1 MSSTFDGL
9 YIARSGVRAARAN
22 LNITGQNIT
31 NADTDGYTRQRVDQS
46 SIPPCGYGSFWAVA
60 GATYG
65 DGVSSDGISQLRDLF
80 MDGEFRTQNSKSGGS
95 AAEINSLYNMEDVFT
110 TTSTAD
116 SASKSAVIN
125 VLSDS
130 FSSFLSQLESL
141 TGTKS
146 TASEGV
152 VREQAKQ
159 LATKLNIAANA
170 LKTEREKQFSNFSQD
185 SLTKVNG
192 LLKNI
197 ASLNKRIKDDEVSGS
212 PALELK
218 DQRNVMLDQL
228 SKYVSINVSYRKMD
242 VCTGK
247 EITGVV
253 PNNDRTVD
261 EMYVSLADTDG
272 NPLTYSVTE
281 DGKTVTK
288 TYELVDNGDFAKFD
302 VQRNKITDATYVE
315 GSSDGDTASQPFD
328 ITHLRLSNLSKDGGA
343 HFDNGAN
350 AGDTYTGVKNSD
362 IKTGSFAG
370 YLQLLNESG
379 EYDTANAST
388 PTTTFRGIGFYQQY
402 LDTIAQSFAST
413 LNDMNTLGCASVSNG
428 GGGSVYEVKPLFT
441 GSAEGLAN
449 VSTAADLPD
458 ALKTITDGITAENI
472 HVAAS
477 WVDGRLTM
485 SKDTPTNS
493 KDTTTSSYSNI
504 NDMIGKLRSDKQ
516 TLKSANGVTVFT
528 DTYEKTFASVA
539 TMLGQDANSV
549 QATDTTNS
557 YLLNNI
563 NKDRQSVS
571 SVSLDDEAVS
581 IAQYGQSLNAASRF
595 MTAVDECLQT
605 IINNMGLCGK
615 G

>member
-1 MSSTFDGL
+1 MGTFDGL
-9 YIARSGVRAARAN
+9 YIARSGVRASRAN

-31 NADTDGYTRQRVDQS
+31 NADTGGYTRQRVDQS
-46 SIPPCGYGSFWAVA
+46 SIPPSEFGGLWAA
-60 GATYG
+60 TGAAYG
-65 DGVSSDGISQLRDLF
+65 DGVSADGVSQLRDLF
-80 MDGEFRTQNSKSGGS
+80 LDGEFRTQNAKSGGS
-95 AAEINSLYNMEDVFT
+95 AAEISSLYNMEDVFT

-116 SASKSAVIN
+116 SASKSSVIN
-125 VLSDS
+125 VLSDA

-141 TGTKS
+141 TSTKS
-146 TASEGV
+146 TASEGII
-152 VREQAKQ
+152 REQAKQ
-159 LATKLNIAANA
+159 LATKLNVSANA
-170 LKTEREKQFSNFSQD
+170 LTTEREKQFSDFSD
-185 SLTKVNG
+185 YGVTKVNG

-197 ASLNKRIKDDEVSGS
+197 ASLNKRIKDAEVSGS

-228 SKYVSINVSYRKMD
+228 SKYASINVSYRKMD
-242 VCTGK
+242 VYTGK
-247 EITGVV
+247 EVTGVAS
-253 PNNDRTVD
+253 NNDRTVD
-261 EMYVSLADTDG
+261 ELSVSLADADG

-288 TYELVDNGDFAKFD
+288 TYELVDNDDFAKFD
-302 VQRNKITDATYVE
+302 ISRNNITDASYVE
-315 GSSDGDTASQPFD
+315 GVAGGDTASQPFD
-328 ITHLRLSNLSKDGGA
+328 ITHLRLSNLSKDNGA
-343 HFDNGAN
+343 HFDDGAN
-350 AGDTYTGVKNSD
+350 VGDTYTSMKNSD
-362 IKTGSFAG
+362 LKSGSFCG

-413 LNDMNTLGCASVSNG
+413 LNDMNTLGCASVTKG
-428 GGGSVYEVKPLFT
+428 GGTEYEVKPLFT
-441 GSAEGLAN
+441 GSAEGLSD
-449 VSTAADLPD
+449 VPTAAGLPA
-458 ALKTITDGITAENI
+458 ALKTITDGITAANI
-472 HVAAS
+472 HVSAS

-485 SKDTPTNS
+485 SKDVPTNT

-504 NDMIGKLRSDKQ
+504 IDMIAKLRTDKQ
-516 TLKSANGVTVFT
+516 AMKSANGVTVYN
-528 DTYEKTFASVA
+528 DTYEKAFASVG

-557 YLLNNI
+557 YLLSNI
-563 NKDRQSVS
+563 DGDRQAVS

>member
-46 SIPPCGYGSFWAVA
+46 SIPPCGYGSFWAVT

-80 MDGEFRTQNSKSGGS
+80 LDGEFRTQKAKSGAS
-95 AAEINSLYNMEDVFT
+95 TTEVNSLYNIEDDFT

-116 SASKSAVIN
+116 SASNTSVIN
-125 VLSDS
+125 VLSDA
-130 FSSFLSQLESL
+130 FSGFLSQLEALSA
-141 TGTKS
+141 TKS
-146 TASEGV
+146 SASEGV

-159 LATKLNIAANA
+159 LATKLNITANA
-170 LKTEREKQFSNFSQD
+170 LKTEREKQYTDFAHDGLND
-185 SLTKVNG
+185 VNG
-192 LLKNI
+192 LMKRI
-197 ASLNKRIKDDEVSGS
+197 AALNKRIKDSEVSGS

-218 DQRNVMLDQL
+218 DQRNFMLDQL

-242 VCTGK
+242 VYTGK
-247 EITGVV
+247 EVTGVV

-261 EMYVSLADTDG
+261 EMCVSLADTDG
-272 NPLTYSVTE
+272 NPLTYDVIVG
-281 DGKTVTK
+281 GKTIK
-288 TYELVDNGDFAKFD
+288 KKYELIDNGDFAKFD
-302 VQRNKITDATYVE
+302 VQRNNITDDSFVE
-315 GSSDGDTASQPFD
+315 GGPGGDLASQPFD
-328 ITHLRLSNLSKDGGA
+328 ITHLRLSDLSKDDGA
-343 HFDNGAN
+343 HFDNGADV
-350 AGDTYTGVKNSD
+350 GDTYTGVKNSD
-362 IKTGSFAG
+362 IKAGSFAG

-379 EYDTANAST
+379 EYDTASPSV

-402 LDTIAQSFAST
+402 LDTIAQNFAST
-413 LNDMNTLGCASVSNG
+413 LNDMNTLGCASVTK

-441 GSAEGLAN
+441 GSAEGLSD
-449 VSTAADLPD
+449 VPTAAGLPA
-458 ALKTITDGITAENI
+458 ALKTIKDGITAENI

-485 SKDTPTNS
+485 SKEPPTNA
-493 KDTTTSSYSNI
+493 KDTTSSSYSNI
-504 NDMIGKLRSDKQ
+504 LDMIGKLRSDKQ
-516 TLKSANGVTVFT
+516 TMKSAKGVTVFT

-557 YLLNNI
+557 HLLNNI
-563 NKDRQSVS
+563 NNDRQSVS

-581 IAQYGQSLNAASRF
+581 IAQFGQSLNAASRF

>member
-46 SIPPCGYGSFWAVA
+46 SIPPCEYGSFWAVT

-65 DGVSSDGISQLRDLF
+65 DGVSADGISQLRDLF
-80 MDGEFRTQNSKSGGS
+80 LDGEFRTQDAKSGGS
-95 AAEINSLYNMEDVFT
+95 AAEVNSLYNMEDIFT

-116 SASKSAVIN
+116 SASKSSVIN
-125 VLSDS
+125 VLSDA
-130 FSSFLSQLESL
+130 FSGFLSQLESL
-141 TGTKS
+141 TSTKS

-152 VREQAKQ
+152 LREQAKQ
-159 LATKLNIAANA
+159 LATKLNISANA
-170 LKTEREKQFSNFSQD
+170 LKTEREKQFSDFSNYGV
-185 SLTKVNG
+185 TKVNG

-197 ASLNKRIKDDEVSGS
+197 ASLNKRIKDSEVSGS

-228 SKYVSINVSYRKMD
+228 SKYASINVSYRKMD
-242 VCTGK
+242 VYTGK
-247 EITGVV
+247 EVTGVV

-261 EMYVSLADTDG
+261 ELSVSLADADG
-272 NPLTYSVTE
+272 NPLAY
-281 DGKTVTK
+281 K
-288 TYELVDNGDFAKFD
+288 LVDNGDFAKFD
-302 VQRNKITDATYVE
+302 VQRNNITDDSFVE
-315 GSSDGDTASQPFD
+315 GVPGGDPASQPFD
-328 ITHLRLSNLSKDGGA
+328 ITHLRLSDLSKDDGA
-343 HFDNGAN
+343 HFDNGHD
-350 AGDTYTGVKNSD
+350 AGDTYTKVKNSD
-362 IKTGSFAG
+362 IKTGSFNG

-413 LNDMNTLGCASVSNG
+413 LNDMNTLHCASVSKG
-428 GGGSVYEVKPLFT
+428 GGTVYEVKPLFT
-441 GSAEGLAN
+441 GSAEGLSD
-449 VSTAADLPD
+449 VPTDTGLPA

-485 SKDTPTNS
+485 SNDPSTNA

-504 NDMIGKLRSDKQ
+504 ITMIAKLRTDKEPM
-516 TLKSANGVTVFT
+516 KSAKGVTVYN
-528 DTYEKTFASVA
+528 DTFEKAFASVA

-557 YLLNNI
+557 HLLSNI
-563 NKDRQSVS
+563 TNDRQSVS

-581 IAQYGQSLNAASRF
+581 IAQFGQSLNAASRF